1 MKHSNLFF
9 LSFLFLAFLA
19 ACNKEDDAVSVDRT
33 PPTVR
38 DVTLNDQSE
47 NIVVQPGTTMHFDA
61 VFEDDERLGQ
71 FKIDIH
77 NAFDDHTHGR
87 LAQTPFEVSQTY
99 DLIGRTQT
107 VHEDIT
113 IPEDATPGPYHFT
126 LQFFDAA
133 GNEGEVVVMDFE
145 IADPENQP
153 VITITSHNIE
163 EEIEVEPG
171 ESILLEGT
179 VFDPDGLAEVHI
191 VLGHEEEEHGHDH
204 RRNEEEP
211 LFEYELELNGENT
224 WNFEA
229 MGPIEIPEDAEEG
242 HYELRIMAEDVHGHV
257 KVVTIEVHI
266 EHHEE

>member
-1 MKHSNLFF
+1 MKYSGLFF
-9 LSFLFLAFLA
+9 SGVLLLLFFA
-19 ACNKEDDAVSVDRT
+19 ACTKDDDTVPEDRT

-38 DVTLNDQSE
+38 EVTLNDLTE
-47 NIVVQPGTTMHFDA
+47 NILVEPGSNMHFDA
-61 VFEDDERLGQ
+61 VFEDNERLGQ
-71 FKIDIH
+71 YKIDIH

-87 LAQTPFEVSQTY
+87 LAQTPFEFSQTY

-113 IPEDATPGPYHFT
+113 IPEDATPGLYHFT

-171 ESILLEGT
+171 GSILLEGSIS
-179 VFDPDGLAEVHI
+179 DPDGLAEVHI
-191 VLGHEEEEHGHDH
+191 ILGHEDDQGHDH

-224 WNFEA
+224 WNFEG

-257 KVVTIEVHI
+257 KVVTFEVHI
-266 EHHEE
+266 EHHED